1 MNMKK
6 KILTL
11 LVLLMTAVT
20 GAWADGERTS
30 HWPDFSPENYEKYN
44 TLVAGIMIDGVIIT
58 ADYDGWDQLE
68 VAPFIGDECRC
79 VHGESANYLYNG
91 YVQEYGDPFPVLDG
105 MLIFYNGEGGEEVTF
120 KMYNH
125 ATGVE
130 YTACAVT
137 YVGNPIS
144 IKTGE
149 EHQEGWDD
157 PENPI
162 FLNFTTPEPAG
173 PESIDLT
180 TTDNLTWILASMPA
194 CDLELEVEYFPLA
207 TLATLPAAA
216 EGVVEGTDAA
226 LLTPGTSAE
235 GTLAYAL
242 GTSEAPTGQWSDA
255 IPTAQDLE
263 AGTCYV
269 WYKVVGDAEHSD
281 SQPQSIAVTIA
292 EAPAYAVTIDD
303 AGVDASNWQAT
314 PAEPK
319 TGQTVTLSYS
329 GKKKIRSITIEKAE
343 TAPAAPAL
351 LQVTVHESSSSPG
364 VGDHIINYESG
375 DTWGEA
381 IAKHPTE
388 NAGWSIKSEDGFDFV
403 YYGENQVW
411 YRDSGSGVFSDEPI
425 DANDYYE
432 F

>member
-20 GAWADGERTS
+20 GAWATDS
-30 HWPDFSPENYEKYN
+30 HWPDFIPSDYEGSKV
-44 TLVAGIMIDGVIIT
+44 LVAGITIDGEIIT
-58 ADYDGWDQLE
+58 AEYDGWNQLE
-68 VAPFIGDECRC
+68 VAAFVGNECR
-79 VHGESANYLYNG
+79 SAGADVNFLYNG
-91 YVQEYGDPFPVLDG
+91 YVQEYGDPFPILDG
-105 MLIFYNGEGGEEVTF
+105 MTIFYNGEGGETLTF

-137 YVGNPIS
+137 YQGDPIT
-144 IKTGE
+144 IETGE
-149 EHQEGWDD
+149 EHTEGWDD

-180 TTDNLTWILASMPA
+180 TTDNLTWTLASMPGY
-194 CDLELEVEYFPLA
+194 DVELEVEYFPLA

-235 GTLAYAL
+235 GTLAYAI

-319 TGQTVTLSYS
+319 TGQTVTLSYG
-329 GKKKIRSITIEKAE
+329 GKKKIRSITIEKAA

-375 DTWGEA
+375 ETWAEA
-381 IAKHPTE
+381 IANHPTE
-388 NAGWSIKSEDGFDFV
+388 NVGWSIKSEDDLDFV
-403 YYGENQVW
+403 FYGENQVW
-411 YRDSGSGVFSDEPI
+411 YRDSGSGVFSVDPI

>member
-1 MNMKK
+1 MQK

-11 LVLLMTAVT
+11 LALLMTAVT
-20 GAWADGERTS
+20 GAWAQEQSETIATRAKIVEGTHFTISNNGKYADEEGMNADG
-30 HWPDFSPENYEKYN
+30 
-44 TLVAGIMIDGVIIT
+44 GITVT
-58 ADYDGWDQLE
+58 
-68 VAPFIGDECRC
+68 PK
-79 VHGESANYLYNG
+79 
-91 YVQEYGDPFPVLDG
+91 
-105 MLIFYNGEGGEEVTF
+105 NGETITKVVISCTFTPEYVHDGNTSVSSGTKEITNEGETITV
-120 KMYNH
+120 
-125 ATGVE
+125 TGVNASTFTFTCSNSGPMFGQFVVY
-130 YTACAVT
+130 YTEA
-137 YVGNPIS
+137 
-144 IKTGE
+144 
-149 EHQEGWDD
+149 
-157 PENPI
+157 
-162 FLNFTTPEPAG
+162 PAA
-173 PESIDLT
+173 PAESIDLT
-180 TTDNLTWILASMPA
+180 TTDNLTWTLASMPGY
-194 CDLELEVEYFPLA
+194 DVELEVEYYPLA

-235 GTLAYAL
+235 GTLAYAI

-319 TGQTVTLSYS
+319 TGQTVTLSYG
-329 GKKKIRSITIEKAE
+329 GKKKIRSITIEKAAAE
-343 TAPAAPAL
+343 PAAPAL
-351 LQVTVHESSSSPG
+351 LQVTVHESEWSPG
-364 VGDHIINYESG
+364 SGDHIIYYASG
-375 DTWGEA
+375 ETWAEA
-381 IAKHPTE
+381 IANHPTE
-388 NAGWSIKSEDGFDFV
+388 NAGWSIKSEDNLDFV
-403 YYGENQVW
+403 YYGENQVY
-411 YRDSGSGVFSDEPI
+411 YRDSETGVFSDDPI

>member
-1 MNMKK
+1 MKRK
-6 KILTL
+6 LLSL

-149 EHQEGWDD
+149 EHQD
-157 PENPI
+157 
-162 FLNFTTPEPAG
+162 AG
-173 PESIDLT
+173 PEAAFDEGVEL
-180 TTDNLTWILASMPA
+180 TDNGDGEWTLAEMPA
-194 CDLELEVEYFPLA
+194 FDLELEVEYYPLA

-235 GTLAYAL
+235 GTLAYAI
-242 GTSEAPTGQWSDA
+242 GTSEAPTGQWSEA

-269 WYKVVGDAEHSD
+269 WYKVVGNAEHSD

-292 EAPAYAVTIDD
+292 EAPTYAVTIDD

-329 GKKKIRSITIEKAE
+329 GKKKIKSITIEKAAAE
-343 TAPAAPAL
+343 PAAPAL
-351 LQVTVHESSSSPG
+351 LQVTVHESEWSPG
-364 VGDHIINYESG
+364 SGDHIIYYASG
-375 DTWGEA
+375 ETWAEA
-381 IAKHPTE
+381 IANHPTE
-388 NAGWSIKSEDGFDFV
+388 NAGWSIKSEDNLDFV
-403 YYGENQVW
+403 YYGENQVY
-411 YRDSGSGVFSDEPI
+411 YRDSETGVFSDDPI